1 MEPAQTSSRSAFWSR
16 RRVLGLI
23 CLAVAICFLFYPSSS
38 SDAGWVIVSL
48 PDAEIYQCDPDEPF
62 KSVAIIGAG
71 SGGASAA
78 YYLNRFRHPCSRI
91 NITVYERSDYV
102 GGRSTT
108 VDVYGDPTEPVEL
121 GASIFVEVNK
131 NLVSAA
137 KEFGLS
143 TQGFKPNIEDLPNTL
158 GVYDGNDWVFMGSES
173 GWWTTAKILWRYGL
187 APIRTQQLMKKTVGA
202 FLKMYDEPQ
211 FPFKDLSQTAY
222 DLGLTEATAATGEQ
236 FLQAN
241 GITGPFGT
249 DIIQAST
256 RVNYAQNIDKI
267 HGLESMV
274 CMATDGAM
282 SIQGGNW
289 QIFDGM
295 LKASGAKV
303 LLNTSVSNVYRQA
316 DGSYAVNAL
325 SSSYPTGI
333 DLAVYDTVVLAAPL
347 QFAKLSLTPAPVNP
361 PPEIP
366 YVNLHVTLFT
376 SRRKLNPQAFNLEG
390 GVPTTILTTTPKTNA
405 NPPPFYSISTLRT
418 LTNPTTHQR
427 EYLYK
432 IFSPAPVTA
441 SWLYSILTPLHASPH
456 PHEPQ
461 DERDISWIYEK
472 VWQSYPYLPP
482 RVTFEDVQL
491 DEEGKVWYTSGIESF
506 ISTMETSS
514 LMGMNVARLIADG
527 WKREREVH
535 EGELERLGKGK
546 KEQLVEGGTENAG
559 TGNRD
564 AMVQVPIV
572 GKATA
577 ELL

>member
-1 MEPAQTSSRSAFWSR
+1 MT
-16 RRVLGLI
+16 
-23 CLAVAICFLFYPSSS
+23 
-38 SDAGWVIVSL
+38 L
-48 PDAEIYQCDPDEPF
+48 PDAEIYQCDPNEPV
-62 KSVAIIGAG
+62 KSVAIVGAG
-71 SGGASAA
+71 SGGASVA
-78 YYLNRFRHPCSRI
+78 YYINRFKHPCSRV
-91 NITVYERSDYV
+91 NITVYERSSYV

-108 VDVYGDPTEPVEL
+108 VDVYDDPAEPVEL

-137 KEFGLS
+137 REFGLVA
-143 TQGFKPNIEDLPNTL
+143 QGFKPRIEDLPNSL
-158 GVYDGNDWVFMGSES
+158 GVYDGKDWVFMGSES
-173 GWWTTAKILWRYGL
+173 GWWTTAKILWKYGL

-202 FLKMYDEPQ
+202 FLRMYDEPH

-241 GITGPFGT
+241 GIQGLFGM

-303 LLNTSVSNVYRQA
+303 FLNTSVSNVYRRP
-316 DGSYAVNAL
+316 DGSYAINAL
-325 SSSYPTGI
+325 SSSYPSGI
-333 DLAVYDTVVLAAPL
+333 DLAVYDTVVLAAPI

-361 PPEIP
+361 PSEIP
-366 YVNLHVTLFT
+366 YVELHVTLFT
-376 SRRKLNPQAFNLEG
+376 SPRKLDPQAFNLES

-418 LTNPTTHQR
+418 LINPTTYQR

-432 IFSPAPVTA
+432 IFSPAPISV
-441 SWLYSILTPLHASPH
+441 SWLHSILTPLHAG
-456 PHEPQ
+456 PHE
-461 DERDISWIYEK
+461 DNTRDRSDISWIYEK

-482 RVTFEDVQL
+482 RITFEDVQL

-514 LMGMNVARLIADG
+514 LMGMNVARLITDG
-527 WKREREVH
+527 WKRKEEPAK
-535 EGELERLGKGK
+535 EGLEKA
-546 KEQLVEGGTENAG
+546 EGGTV
-559 TGNRD
+559 TGG
-564 AMVQVPIV
+564 A
-572 GKATA
+572 
-577 ELL
+577 L

>member
-1 MEPAQTSSRSAFWSR
+1 MERAQPSSRSDFWSR
-16 RRVLGLI
+16 RRFLGLI
-23 CLAVAICFLFYPSSS
+23 CLAVIICFLFYPASS
-38 SDAGWVIVSL
+38 SDAEWVIVSL
-48 PDAEIYQCDPDEPF
+48 PDAEIYQCDPNEPV

-71 SGGASAA
+71 SGGASTA
-78 YYLNRFRHPCSRI
+78 YYLNRFKHPCSRV
-91 NITVYERSDYV
+91 NITVYERSSYV

-121 GASIFVEVNK
+121 GASIFVELNK

-137 KEFGLS
+137 REFGLA
-143 TQGFKPNIEDLPNTL
+143 TQGFKPKIEDLPNTL
-158 GVYDGNDWVFMGSES
+158 GVYDGKDWVFMGSES
-173 GWWTTAKILWRYGL
+173 GWWTTAKILWKYGL
-187 APIRTQQLMKKTVGA
+187 APIRTQQLMKKTTGA
-202 FLKMYDEPQ
+202 FLKMYDEPH

-222 DLGLTEATAATGEQ
+222 NLDLTEATAATGEQ
-236 FLQAN
+236 FLEAN
-241 GITGPFGT
+241 GITGAFGT

-295 LKASGAKV
+295 LKASGAEV
-303 LLNTSVSNVYRQA
+303 RLNTSVSNVYRQS
-316 DGSYAVNAL
+316 DGHYAVNAL
-325 SSSYPTGI
+325 SSSHPTGI

-347 QFAKLSLTPAPVNP
+347 QFAKLTLTPAPVNP

-376 SRRKLNPQAFNLEG
+376 SPRKLKPQAFNLDK

-405 NPPPFYSISTLRT
+405 SPPPFYSISTLRA

-432 IFSPAPVTA
+432 IFSPAPIPTA
-441 SWLYSILTPLHASPH
+441 WLHGILTPLHASPH
-456 PHEPQ
+456 PP
-461 DERDISWIYEK
+461 ISWIYEK

-482 RVTFEDVQL
+482 RITFEDVQL

-514 LMGMNVARLIADG
+514 LMGMNVARLVADG
-527 WKREREVH
+527 WKMERTEREVLEKAETEGKKGIEMAEDENGEPMEQVPM
-535 EGELERLGKGK
+535 EGEVSG
-546 KEQLVEGGTENAG
+546 Q
-559 TGNRD
+559 
-564 AMVQVPIV
+564 
-572 GKATA
+572 
-577 ELL
+577 EL